1 MTKQAK
7 ARPVSAKKP
16 AKPVAKAAS
25 KKPQAIK
32 KPAAK
37 PKGDKKVS
45 GKAAAAVVEP
55 LKQRVKLVRD
65 SFTMPRE
72 DFERIA
78 RLKSRAIDLKRP
90 AKKSELLRAG
100 LQALEHLDDAG
111 LHAALNALQPIKTGR
126 PKKRH

>member
-7 ARPVSAKKP
+7 TRPVSAKKS
-16 AKPVAKAAS
+16 AKPVAKTVA

-32 KPAAK
+32 QLAAK
-37 PKGDKKVS
+37 PKDAKKAS
-45 GKAAAAVVEP
+45 GQAAQVAVEP
-55 LKQRVKLVRD
+55 VKRLKLVRD

-100 LQALEHLDDAG
+100 LQALERLDDAS